1 MSIENNDNHGSNYH
15 NNIRFKGEEKNQE
28 EKRNSFLHSPGK
40 KLLATNFQEF
50 IFFIFKICCLENAN
64 KYTTIYF
71 HETAKPIIGYYRV
84 AGSQAKTTD

>member
-40 KLLATNFQEF
+40 KLLATNYGQTGAF
-50 IFFIFKICCLENAN
+50 CVL
-64 KYTTIYF
+64 
-71 HETAKPIIGYYRV
+71 
-84 AGSQAKTTD
+84 